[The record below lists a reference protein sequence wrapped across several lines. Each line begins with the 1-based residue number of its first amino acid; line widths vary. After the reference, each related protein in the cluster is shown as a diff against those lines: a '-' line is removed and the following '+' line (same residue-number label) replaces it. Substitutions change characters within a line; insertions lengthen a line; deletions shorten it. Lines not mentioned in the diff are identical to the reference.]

1 MRRLTLRQFRV
12 FEAVARNLSF
22 SRAAEELHLS
32 QPAVSMQIKGIETIL
47 GLPLTEQLG
56 KKIFLTEAGREVLHA
71 SRAITARLD
80 DLQANLAQLQG
91 IDSGRLNLAV
101 TSTVN
106 AVATGIL
113 VRFRGRHPGVSIHL
127 GVSNRESVLEQLA
140 ANRIDLAI
148 MGQVPHGL
156 ELEAT
161 RIMDNPLVAIAPP
174 DHRFVQKKKVSLR
187 DLSSEPFLVREA
199 GSGTRAAMTRFFAEK
214 GLELQSSMEMS
225 SNEAIKQAVQA
236 GLGAGHPVAADAG
249 DGTGAEA
256 ARGASG
262 RGLSDHAPLVRR
274 ASRRQAAVA
283 GGAGV
288 QGVCAQGCKRRRAG
302 GPSKLSRPAQPVTL
316 RPPGNAP
323 DRTGLLPPLGRG
335 VRRWQRLPDPR
346 WQKYCSAPPDRSDP
360 SCASR
365 RAPASSGPE
374 DQLDAIALAGAAT
387 RWRTTSSPEASSSL
401 MPSPTTS
408 TYLAFSGI
416 RHGFQHASSK

>member
-12 FEAVARNLSF
+12 FEAVARHLSF

-56 KKIFLTEAGREVLHA
+56 KKIFLTEAGREVLYA

-91 IDSGRLNLAV
+91 INSGCLNLAV

-148 MGQVPHGL
+148 MGQVPGGL

-174 DHRFVQKKKVSLR
+174 DHPFAQRKKVSLR

-199 GSGTRAAMTRFFAEK
+199 GSGTRAAMTRFFAGK
-214 GLELQSSMEMS
+214 GLELHSSMEMS

-236 GLGAGHPVAADAG
+236 GLGLGILSLQTLEMELALKRLAVLQVEGFPIMRHWYVVHRADKRLSPAAQAFKEFVLKEARADAPG
-249 DGTGAEA
+249 
-256 ARGASG
+256 G
-262 RGLSDHAPLVRR
+262 RA
-274 ASRRQAAVA
+274 
-283 GGAGV
+283 
-288 QGVCAQGCKRRRAG
+288 K
-302 GPSKLSRPAQPVTL
+302 
-316 RPPGNAP
+316 
-323 DRTGLLPPLGRG
+323 
-335 VRRWQRLPDPR
+335 
-346 WQKYCSAPPDRSDP
+346 
-360 SCASR
+360 
-365 RAPASSGPE
+365 
-374 DQLDAIALAGAAT
+374 
-387 RWRTTSSPEASSSL
+387 
-401 MPSPTTS
+401 
-408 TYLAFSGI
+408 
-416 RHGFQHASSK
+416 

>member
-113 VRFRGRHPGVSIHL
+113 VRFRGRHPGVAIHL

-140 ANRIDLAI
+140 ANRIDIAI
-148 MGQVPHGL
+148 MGQVPDGL

-161 RIMDNPLVAIAPP
+161 GFMDNPLVAVAPP
-174 DHRFVQKKKVSLR
+174 DHPLAQKKKVSLR
-187 DLSSEPFLVREA
+187 ELATESFLVREA

-214 GLELQSSMEMS
+214 GLELASSMEMS

-236 GLGAGHPVAADAG
+236 GLGLAILSLQTLEMELALKRLAVLEVEGFPIMRHWYVVHRTDKRLSPAA
-249 DGTGAEA
+249 
-256 ARGASG
+256 
-262 RGLSDHAPLVRR
+262 
-274 ASRRQAAVA
+274 QAFKQFV
-283 GGAGV
+283 
-288 QGVCAQGCKRRRAG
+288 
-302 GPSKLSRPAQPVTL
+302 
-316 RPPGNAP
+316 
-323 DRTGLLPPLGRG
+323 
-335 VRRWQRLPDPR
+335 
-346 WQKYCSAPPDRSDP
+346 
-360 SCASR
+360 
-365 RAPASSGPE
+365 
-374 DQLDAIALAGAAT
+374 LAGASAKPA
-387 RWRTTSSPEASSSL
+387 RRS
-401 MPSPTTS
+401 
-408 TYLAFSGI
+408 
-416 RHGFQHASSK
+416 

>member
-1 MRRLTLRQFRV
+1 MKRLTLRQFRV
-12 FEAVARNLSF
+12 FEAVARHLSF

-32 QPAVSMQIKGIETIL
+32 QPAVSMQVKGIEVIL

-140 ANRIDLAI
+140 ANRIDIAI
-148 MGQVPHGL
+148 MGQVPDGL

-161 RIMDNPLVAIAPP
+161 RFMDNPLVAIAPP
-174 DHRFVQKKKVSLR
+174 DHPLAGQATISVEGLAA
-187 DLSSEPFLVREA
+187 EPFLVREA

-214 GLELQSSMEMS
+214 GLELRSSMEMS

-236 GLGAGHPVAADAG
+236 GLGLGILSLQTLEMELALKRLAVLNVEGFPIMRHWYVVHRADKRLSPAAQAFKDFVL
-249 DGTGAEA
+249 EPA
-256 ARGASG
+256 A
-262 RGLSDHAPLVRR
+262 
-274 ASRRQAAVA
+274 
-283 GGAGV
+283 
-288 QGVCAQGCKRRRAG
+288 
-302 GPSKLSRPAQPVTL
+302 
-316 RPPGNAP
+316 
-323 DRTGLLPPLGRG
+323 
-335 VRRWQRLPDPR
+335 
-346 WQKYCSAPPDRSDP
+346 
-360 SCASR
+360 
-365 RAPASSGPE
+365 
-374 DQLDAIALAGAAT
+374 
-387 RWRTTSSPEASSSL
+387 
-401 MPSPTTS
+401 
-408 TYLAFSGI
+408 
-416 RHGFQHASSK
+416 

>member
-32 QPAVSMQIKGIETIL
+32 QPAVSMQVRGIEVIL

-106 AVATGIL
+106 AVATDIL

-127 GVSNRESVLEQLA
+127 DVSNRESVLEQLA

-148 MGQVPHGL
+148 MGQVPDGL

-161 RIMDNPLVAIAPP
+161 RFMHNPLVVIAPP
-174 DHRFVQKKKVSLR
+174 DHPLTRKKKISVR
-187 DLSSEPFLVREA
+187 DLASESFLVREA
-199 GSGTRAAMTRFFAEK
+199 GSGTRGAMERFFAAK
-214 GLELQSSMEMS
+214 GLEIRSSMEMS

-236 GLGAGHPVAADAG
+236 GLGLGILSLQTLEMELALKRLVVLEVEGFPIMRHWYIVHRADKRLSPAAQAFKEFVLEPLAD
-249 DGTGAEA
+249 TLPHRA
-256 ARGASG
+256 A
-262 RGLSDHAPLVRR
+262 
-274 ASRRQAAVA
+274 
-283 GGAGV
+283 
-288 QGVCAQGCKRRRAG
+288 
-302 GPSKLSRPAQPVTL
+302 
-316 RPPGNAP
+316 
-323 DRTGLLPPLGRG
+323 
-335 VRRWQRLPDPR
+335 PR
-346 WQKYCSAPPDRSDP
+346 
-360 SCASR
+360 
-365 RAPASSGPE
+365 
-374 DQLDAIALAGAAT
+374 
-387 RWRTTSSPEASSSL
+387 
-401 MPSPTTS
+401 
-408 TYLAFSGI
+408 
-416 RHGFQHASSK
+416 

>member
-12 FEAVARNLSF
+12 FEAVARHLSF

-32 QPAVSMQIKGIETIL
+32 QPAVSMQIKGIEVIL

-56 KKIFLTEAGREVLHA
+56 KKIFLTEAGREVLYA

-148 MGQVPHGL
+148 MGQVPDGL

-174 DHRFVQKKKVSLR
+174 DHPFAQKKKVSLR

-214 GLELQSSMEMS
+214 GLELHSSMEMS

-236 GLGAGHPVAADAG
+236 GLGLGILSLQTLEMELALKRLAVLQVEGFPIMRHWYVVHRADKRLSPAAQAFKEFVLKEARADAPG
-249 DGTGAEA
+249 
-256 ARGASG
+256 G
-262 RGLSDHAPLVRR
+262 RA
-274 ASRRQAAVA
+274 
-283 GGAGV
+283 
-288 QGVCAQGCKRRRAG
+288 K
-302 GPSKLSRPAQPVTL
+302 
-316 RPPGNAP
+316 
-323 DRTGLLPPLGRG
+323 
-335 VRRWQRLPDPR
+335 
-346 WQKYCSAPPDRSDP
+346 
-360 SCASR
+360 
-365 RAPASSGPE
+365 
-374 DQLDAIALAGAAT
+374 
-387 RWRTTSSPEASSSL
+387 
-401 MPSPTTS
+401 
-408 TYLAFSGI
+408 
-416 RHGFQHASSK
+416 